1 MYSEDKKNHIARSS
15 IHILVRNDMS
25 VNVVCYYLMVF
36 NVTFNNISVISW
48 RVGVNEY
55 ERTLITL
62 SHNRETAY
70 SYNST
75 RVDSI
80 DDHDIR
86 FCIRPTCLA
95 SLLKQQ
101 PEGEGRHA
109 VTLGHIIMIQNQPV
123 YVLTP

>member
-1 MYSEDKKNHIARSS
+1 MF
-15 IHILVRNDMS
+15 
-25 VNVVCYYLMVF
+25 CYCLMVF
-36 NVTFNNISVISW
+36 NATFNNISVISW

-62 SHNRETAY
+62 NHNRETTY

-75 RVDSI
+75 RVNLI
-80 DDHDIR
+80 NDDDIR

-95 SLLKQQ
+95 SLLKQP

-109 VTLGHIIMIQNQPV
+109 VPLGHVIMIQNQPV
-123 YVLTP
+123 YVLKP